1 MFEIDENAKYSL
13 RILGRGSLIVVSIAL
28 ILALIGYFHR
38 DKSDNQNQEIPDEL
52 SAQQFIQVAQS
63 PKAER
68 FKGQTIN
75 IKGAID
81 SVTYNNEI
89 GFAYIS
95 GESEHVLVFQL
106 EEVPDSDKLSPGQK
120 VIISGDY
127 RNKTEGALQ
136 FKNCTVKE

>member
-1 MFEIDENAKYSL
+1 MFEIDENTKYSL

-81 SVTYNNEI
+81 SVTYNNENKS
-89 GFAYIS
+89 AYIS

-106 EEVPDSDKLSPGQK
+106 EEAPDSDKLSPGQK

-127 RNKTEGALQ
+127 RDKTDGALQ
-136 FKNCTVKE
+136 FENCTVKE